1 MDGINIGMP
10 SKLAE
15 RLSRLHEL
23 VPELCAAPKLS
34 DESQFDLRVSND
46 RPKSLVCNDNFNKTW
61 LQSPPALKGEING
74 DWSKWKKDLPN
85 AKLGNVNSSWVP
97 SEDPGS
103 QRKRKGPKPCYP
115 IPFEYVEERVADF
128 FDVPNLIHDQKFTHI
143 SNPSPFVRGVQL
155 RTDQAQ
161 KTLALIESLAK
172 ESLGQVMGALSLVM
186 FLHNQVLIYFTR
198 YPNSSYLNIWECVLF
213 FIGAALQR
221 SKTALSC
228 VITRSREFMRE
239 SVLRRM
245 ISTPGN
251 RLTAESLRFSDF
263 GSPFLFGPVRDEIVR
278 YLQDWNKNHYG
289 PPPTLCNYNFSG
301 FTSGGG
307 KKSLVMST
315 NNKSQQFFHVAK
327 KHTRKKARRTGAPR
341 SQQNQSQKPPNPKNS
356 QPKKPQGAQ

>member
-15 RLSRLHEL
+15 RLSRLHGL
-23 VPELCAAPKLS
+23 APELCADPKPS
-34 DESQFDLRVSND
+34 DESQFDLRVCND
-46 RPKSLVCNDNFNKTW
+46 RPRSLVCKDNFNKTW

-115 IPFEYVEERVADF
+115 IPFEYAEERVAEF
-128 FDVPNLIHDQKFTHI
+128 FDVPNLIHDQKFTYI

-186 FLHNQVLIYFTR
+186 FLHNQVSIYFTR
-198 YPNSSYLNIWECVLF
+198 YPDSSYLNIWECVLF

-221 SKTALSC
+221 SKTALTC
-228 VITRSREFMRE
+228 VITRSREFIRE

-245 ISTPGN
+245 TPTPGN

-278 YLQDWNKNHYG
+278 HLQDWSKNHYG
-289 PPPTLCNYNFSG
+289 SPPTLCNYNFSG
-301 FTSGGG
+301 FTPGGG
-307 KKSLVMST
+307 KKSLGVPANT
-315 NNKSQQFFHVAK
+315 RNQHNFPLAK
-327 KHTRKKARRTGAPR
+327 KSNTRKKNRRGGGPR
-341 SQQNQSQKPPNPKNS
+341 PQSNQKKPPAGPGPKGV
-356 QPKKPQGAQ
+356 QPKKP

>member
-15 RLSRLHEL
+15 RLSRLHGL
-23 VPELCAAPKLS
+23 VPELCAAPKPP
-34 DESQFDLRVSND
+34 DESQFDLRISND
-46 RPKSLVCNDNFNKTW
+46 RPRSLVCKDNFDKTW

-103 QRKRKGPKPCYP
+103 QRRRKGPKPCYP
-115 IPFEYVEERVADF
+115 IPFEYVEDRVAEF
-128 FDVPNLIHDQKFTHI
+128 FDVHNLIQDQKFTHI

-161 KTLALIESLAK
+161 RTLALIESLAK

-186 FLHNQVLIYFTR
+186 FLHNQVVIYFTR

-221 SKTALSC
+221 SKTALTC
-228 VITRSREFMRE
+228 VITRSREFIRE

-245 ISTPGN
+245 TYSHGN

-263 GSPFLFGPVRDEIVR
+263 GSPYLFGPVRDEIVR
-278 YLQDWNKNHYG
+278 HLQEWNKNHYG

-307 KKSLVMST
+307 KKSSVVA
-315 NNKSQQFFHVAK
+315 NNAKNQHNFRLAK
-327 KHTRKKARRTGAPR
+327 KPSARKKTRRGGAPR
-341 SQQNQSQKPPNPKNS
+341 SQQAQKPPNPKS
-356 QPKKPQGAQ
+356 IQPKKP

>member
-15 RLSRLHEL
+15 RLSRLHGL
-23 VPELCAAPKLS
+23 VPELCAAPKPP
-34 DESQFDLRVSND
+34 DESQFDLRISND
-46 RPKSLVCNDNFNKTW
+46 RPRSLVCNDNFDKTW

-103 QRKRKGPKPCYP
+103 QRRRKGPKPCYP
-115 IPFEYVEERVADF
+115 IPFEYVEDRVAEF
-128 FDVPNLIHDQKFTHI
+128 FDVHNLIQDQKFTHI

-161 KTLALIESLAK
+161 RTLALIESLAK

-221 SKTALSC
+221 SKTALTC
-228 VITRSREFMRE
+228 VITRSREFIRE

-245 ISTPGN
+245 TYSHGN

-263 GSPFLFGPVRDEIVR
+263 GSPYLFGPVRDEIVR
-278 YLQDWNKNHYG
+278 HLQDWNKNHYG

-307 KKSLVMST
+307 KKSLVVAT
-315 NNKSQQFFHVAK
+315 NAKNQHNFRLAK
-327 KHTRKKARRTGAPR
+327 KPSARKKNRRGGAPR
-341 SQQNQSQKPPNPKNS
+341 SQQDQKPPNPKS
-356 QPKKPQGAQ
+356 VQPKKP